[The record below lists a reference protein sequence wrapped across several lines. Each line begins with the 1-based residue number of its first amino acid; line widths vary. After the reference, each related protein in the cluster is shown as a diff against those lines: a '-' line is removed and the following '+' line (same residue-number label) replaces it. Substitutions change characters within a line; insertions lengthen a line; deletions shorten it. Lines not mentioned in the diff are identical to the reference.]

1 MDTWIGLI
9 VIISKSVISLFATD
23 WPVIVT
29 VPTAWVVT
37 RPFLSTVAISG
48 FELSHVT
55 LLSEN
60 ESGLIIAFTFTVSP
74 TVTVE
79 RSALT

>member
-1 MDTWIGLI
+1 MDTWIGLT
-9 VIISKSVISLFATD
+9 VIISKSVISSFATD
-23 WPVIVT
+23 LPVIVT
-29 VPTAWVVT
+29 VPTARVVT
-37 RPFLSTVAISG
+37 IPFSSTVAISLL
-48 FELSHVT
+48 EDDHVT

>member
-1 MDTWIGLI
+1 MT
-9 VIISKSVISLFATD
+9 VIISKSVISSFATD
-23 WPVIVT
+23 LPVIVT
-29 VPTAWVVT
+29 VPTAFVVT
-37 RPFLSTVAISG
+37 TPLSSTVAISVL
-48 FELSHVT
+48 EDDHVT

>member
-9 VIISKSVISLFATD
+9 VIISKSVISSFATD
-23 WPVIVT
+23 LPVIVT
-29 VPTAWVVT
+29 VPTACVVT
-37 RPFLSTVAISG
+37 TPLSSTVAISVL
-48 FELSHVT
+48 EDDHVT

>member
-1 MDTWIGLI
+1 MT
-9 VIISKSVISLFATD
+9 VIISKSVISSFATD
-23 WPVIVT
+23 LPVIVT
-29 VPTAWVVT
+29 VPTARVVT
-37 RPFLSTVAISG
+37 RPFSSTVAISVL
-48 FELSHVT
+48 EDDHVT

-60 ESGLIIAFTFTVSP
+60 ESGLIIAFTLTVSP